1 MAASTRA
8 KSSESAYLKLT
19 GIVVALIGLLVAV
32 AAVIWENE
40 VTGQPGAHSPYV
52 KLATDLLALV
62 GMTVFTMG
70 ALTIL
75 LETKSWK
82 TYFENGLKDVVVKQD
97 YLSKL
102 SDEELRTLQMNSLK
116 AFYRGD
122 NLEREGSFLLYCGQ
136 KIHRYIGLPYRE
148 DVQDEI
154 VVEEYD
160 SAANVAKVYEKLVY
174 VCRKAGERGLIQP
187 EVKWSPDEDEYLN
200 NPAPVC
206 KLSLKY
212 PEGHEKAGHEITEEL
227 KGPDFQLSL
236 TGKGLDT
243 VDGLVVTMELW
254 YSVEPARLQNWY
266 MGYPTKNFTLV
277 IKYPEELTIQL
288 KEFVSY
294 PDLVQRTPK
303 KGYFSL
309 SYNMWLLP
317 HQNGVA
323 WHFLKSQ
330 PAIVSA
336 KPTLPPRAADEP
348 PLPPKASPSTPRE
361 LVGSQA

>member
-1 MAASTRA
+1 MAAFTTA
-8 KSSESAYLKLT
+8 KSSDSAYLKLT
-19 GIVVALIGLLVAV
+19 GIIVALLGLLLAI

-40 VTGQPGAHSPYV
+40 VNGQPGAHNAYV

-62 GMTVFTMG
+62 GMTIFTMG

-82 TYFENGLKDVVVKQD
+82 TYFETGLKDVVVKQD

-102 SDEELRTLQMNSLK
+102 SDEELRTLQINSLK

-122 NLEREGSFLLYCGQ
+122 NLEREGSFLIYCGQ

-154 VVEEYD
+154 VVEEFD
-160 SAANVAKVYEKLVY
+160 PASNIAKVYEKLVY

-187 EVKWSPDEDEYLN
+187 EIKWTPDEDEYLT
-200 NPAPVC
+200 NPVPVC

-212 PEGHEKAGHEITEEL
+212 PETHEKAGHEIKEEL
-227 KGPDFQLSL
+227 KGPDYNFSL
-236 TGKGLDT
+236 TGNGLDT
-243 VDGLVVTMELW
+243 VDGLVVTVELW
-254 YSVEPARLQNWY
+254 YSVEAARLQNWY

-317 HQNGVA
+317 YQNGVA
-323 WHFLKSQ
+323 WHFLKSL
-330 PAIVSA
+330 PATVSA
-336 KPTLPPRAADEP
+336 KPTLPAPAADVP
-348 PLPPKASPSTPRE
+348 QPLPKVSPPGRPE
-361 LVGSQA
+361 LVASQA